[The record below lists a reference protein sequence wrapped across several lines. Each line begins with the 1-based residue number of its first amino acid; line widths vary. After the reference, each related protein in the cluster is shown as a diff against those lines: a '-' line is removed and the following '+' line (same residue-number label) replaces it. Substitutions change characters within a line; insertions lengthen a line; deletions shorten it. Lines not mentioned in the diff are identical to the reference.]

1 MRMLIRLVL
10 LLVLLPAHATAGGP
24 DTPAP
29 GGASPEAITTR
40 VVGTFGG
47 GSEDSADKDEFPDS
61 PRTHLNL
68 LYDPGLTMR
77 SGAENVISVHH
88 AITQLEDGLIGIR
101 WFPEDD
107 GLSKAGGVMGR
118 ITKYLFIDLPL
129 DYFPAVFAHEYYG
142 HGARYREQDW
152 EKVVYAFDPPPPYGE
167 GGGQAAGSAR
177 LGLVSDHEVLA
188 VQSGG
193 LEVQAVMNRNLALRW
208 MAARRIHYHEALVY
222 FYSYQIAFNYIH
234 GTKENLEANESGHD
248 VAQYLLWM
256 NSHAGRTD
264 MANLLMDAGDLKSRN
279 KINLANP
286 FIWYAI
292 VTEVKTYI
300 WDGDPAMSLPLLR
313 IGGVAYLPSLRM
325 GLTPFGPEYHLEN
338 FLRTDTRVALVD
350 IRVGDGT
357 FHSSW
362 GGIGLLVQNAY
373 GREDFSVDV
382 NLNVWKQPEIEFGRD
397 YMTSKGGGLGGAVSV
412 RGYYD
417 LTGSGYPVSAVI
429 EVGYKTAGF
438 VEGYVLDSAPIIMV
452 GLGFRN

>member
-1 MRMLIRLVL
+1 MRVLLALVLVL
-10 LLVLLPAHATAGGP
+10 LTAHGVAGEP
-24 DTPAP
+24 DAPAP
-29 GGASPEAITTR
+29 DGASPDSITTR
-40 VVGTFGG
+40 IVGTFSG
-47 GSEDSADKDEFPDS
+47 GSEESADKDEFPHS

-77 SGAENVISVHH
+77 SGTENVISVHH
-88 AITQLEDGLIGIR
+88 AIAQLEDGLIGIR

-107 GLSKAGGVMGR
+107 GLGKAGGVMGR

-129 DYFPAVFAHEYYG
+129 DYFPTVFAHEYYG
-142 HGARYREQDW
+142 HGARYREQTWD
-152 EKVVYAFDPPPPYGE
+152 KVVYAFDPPPPYGA
-167 GGGQAAGSAR
+167 GGGQAAGSTR
-177 LGLVSDHEVLA
+177 LGLVSDHELLS

-208 MAARRIHYHEALVY
+208 MAKRRIHYHEALVY
-222 FYSYQIAFNYIH
+222 FYSWQLAFEYIE
-234 GTKENLEANESGHD
+234 GTKEDLEANESGHD

-256 NSHAGRTD
+256 NRHAGRTD
-264 MANLLMDAGDLKSRN
+264 MDSLLMDAEDLKMRN
-279 KINLANP
+279 KINLVDP
-286 FIWYAI
+286 FLLYAI
-292 VTEVKTYI
+292 FTEVKTYL
-300 WDGDPAMSLPLLR
+300 WEGDPQMSPPLIR

-362 GGIGLLVQNAY
+362 GGLGLLVQNVY

-382 NLNVWKQPEIEFGRD
+382 NLDVWKQPEIEFGRD
-397 YMTSKGGGLGGAVSV
+397 YVTSKGGGLGGAVSV

-429 EVGYKTAGF
+429 ELGYKTPGF

-452 GLGFRN
+452 GLGFWN